1 MKLRVYD
8 LASADAVVDK
18 NSTVTDGL
26 LSFHRVRNV
35 EAFHPYIFINN
46 SSTSGRIFNSK
57 IISRKEWQWPSPE
70 KTLGDL
76 KKTVGD
82 WTLQGNLVPDVVKTD
97 STGDGKTTYF
107 GYAEST
113 QSFIQMKKGKA
124 SVPASVCY
132 FTLPT
137 EKVKKAGYRFE
148 GGNLSEDNAPTTGAK
163 HFIVTLDDDS
173 STADV
178 YVYGDGTSVVTAIN
192 GITAGLAPVED
203 APMFNLAGQRV
214 NKDYKGVVIQNGH
227 KFILK

>member
-1 MKLRVYD
+1 M
-8 LASADAVVDK
+8 
-18 NSTVTDGL
+18 
-26 LSFHRVRNV
+26 
-35 EAFHPYIFINN
+35 
-46 SSTSGRIFNSK
+46 
-57 IISRKEWQWPSPE
+57 Q
-70 KTLGDL
+70 
-76 KKTVGD
+76 KTVGD

-97 STGDGKTTYF
+97 SKTTYF

-124 SVPASVCY
+124 FVPASVCY

-148 GGNLSEDNAPTTGAK
+148 GGNLSDADNAQTTGAK
-163 HFIVTLDDDS
+163 HFVVTLDDDS

-178 YVYGDGTSVVTAIN
+178 YVYGDGTSVATAIN
-192 GITAGLAPVED
+192 GITAGPDPVED

-214 NKDYKGVVIQNGH
+214 NKDYRGVVIQNGH